1 MRSLEAEKIV
11 NLFKNLEVIGW
22 YDLEAKIIKLLLP
35 KRDIS
40 IWSLEKAL
48 EDIGF
53 PAKVQSVAIEYD
65 RLVVTLR
72 WE

>member
-11 NLFKNLEVIGW
+11 NLFKNLGVIGW
-22 YDLEAKIIKLLLP
+22 YDLEVKIIKLFLP
-35 KRDIS
+35 KHDIS
-40 IWSLEKAL
+40 VWSLEKSL

-53 PAKVQSVAIEYD
+53 PAKVQSVSIEYD